1 LPVINVDKKIEVS
14 DEYLIIGNTCGIY
27 GLKGWV
33 KIKSFT
39 EPDTNILS
47 YKDCYIS
54 TDKQSWQTAKMENG
68 KVHGKGLVAKFAG
81 FDDRT
86 AVEKMGKFFIAT
98 KLSDLPELEQ
108 QEYYWHQLEGL
119 EVFSVYTDQG
129 SEKNNRVLLGKVHHL
144 LETGSNDVL
153 VVQASTGSIDDR
165 ERLLPYR
172 PEVILSV
179 NLSSASMEVDWDP
192 EF

>member
-1 LPVINVDKKIEVS
+1 VS
-14 DEYLIIGNTCGIY
+14 NEFLIVGNTCGIY

-39 EPDTNILS
+39 EPEANLLA

-54 TDKQSWQTAKMENG
+54 TDKKSWQAAKIDNG

-86 AVEKMGKFFIAT
+86 AVEDFGKFFIAT
-98 KLSDLPELEQ
+98 KQSELPELEQ
-108 QEYYWHQLEGL
+108 GEFYWHQLEGL
-119 EVFSVYTDQG
+119 DVYSLHNEG
-129 SEKNNRVLLGKVHHL
+129 PNKKILLGKIDHL
-144 LETGSNDVL
+144 LETGSNDVI
-153 VVQASTGSIDDR
+153 VVKASEGSIDDK

-172 PEVILSV
+172 PEVVMSIDL
-179 NLSSASMEVDWDP
+179 LSSSMEVDWDP

>member
-1 LPVINVDKKIEVS
+1 MS
-14 DEYLIIGNTCGIY
+14 DEYLIVGNTCGIY

-33 KIKSFT
+33 KVKSFT
-39 EPDTNILS
+39 EPQDNILG
-47 YKDCYIS
+47 YKNCYIS
-54 TDKQSWQTAKMENG
+54 TDKSPNKSWQSVKLESG

-86 AVEKMGKFFIAT
+86 AVEKFGKFFIAI
-98 KLSDLPELEQ
+98 KLSELPELEE
-108 QEYYWHQLEGL
+108 QEFYWHQLEGL
-119 EVFSVYTDQG
+119 EVWAVNDAQLGESDK
-129 SEKNNRVLLGKVHHL
+129 SERVLLGKVHHL

-153 VVQASTGSIDDR
+153 VVQASEGSLDDK

-172 PEVILSV
+172 PEVVLSV
-179 NLSSASMEVDWDP
+179 DLESASMEVDWDP